1 MSDLNSRLD
10 NISVPASAATA
21 VDNVNVYCS
30 SVWRKGMNAA
40 PGLLSSIRFADCTAY
55 VVAFVEGRQIQ
66 NQEDGKL
73 STERFNDAV
82 WQVLSDD
89 QLVTALED
97 GEIRAPQA
105 KPHWNE
111 RGMTLSQIVANRQYD
126 CSRQM
131 APVAKLPV

>member
-10 NISVPASAATA
+10 SISVPASAAST

-30 SVWRKGMNAA
+30 SVWRRGMNAA
-40 PGLLSSIRFADCTAY
+40 PGLLSSIQFADCTAY

-66 NQEDGKL
+66 NQTDGKM

-89 QLVTALED
+89 QLVAMLES

-105 KPHWNE
+105 KPHWGE
-111 RGMTLSQIVANRQYD
+111 QGMSLSAVVDNRRYD

-131 APVAKLPV
+131 APVAK